1 MRARQLLLIGAAMV
15 TVAACGSQPTGGSS
29 ALAADDGSA
38 PAATAGTPDQPN
50 SGASAAAVPRKDFIP
65 LDYLQRIPV
74 AYRVARD
81 HPEVLEKIACYCPC
95 ELYGHTGVVDCYRS
109 QHAAACATCLEEA
122 VVAGQLIEQHGAHDP
137 AAIAAQVNSRY
148 RTAIVRSYAE
158 NGQFPNL
165 RSESGGAYL
174 QACSACHQ
182 PPHPGM
188 YSPDEWKRS
197 LARMEAYGRQRDME
211 PDPVVWQRAVDY
223 LRASAGQFAAPD
235 RERYRESLA
244 SAVEHL
250 KVTEGNAVYYP
261 TAQDST
267 LDPAW
272 FERMVRAYRSARDIP
287 AEVLAAT
294 PLDDPS
300 LDCSNLLDCLNSIAG
315 VTSEAAVEAV
325 EAIVAGDDN
334 D

>member
-1 MRARQLLLIGAAMV
+1 MIML
-15 TVAACGSQPTGGSS
+15 AACGSQPAGGASTVS
-29 ALAADDGSA
+29 ADDGSA
-38 PAATAGTPDQPN
+38 PATAGTPDGSN
-50 SGASAAAVPRKDFIP
+50 GTAAAAAAAPPRKDFVP
-65 LDYLQRIPV
+65 LDYLQKIPV
-74 AYRVARD
+74 AYRVSHD

-122 VVAGQLIEQHGAHDP
+122 VVAGQLIEQHGAGDP

-148 RTAIVRSYAE
+148 RAAIVRNYAQ

-165 RSESGGAYL
+165 RSEGGGAYL

-197 LARMEAYGRQRDME
+197 LARMEAYGRQRNLE

-223 LRASAGQFAAPD
+223 LRANAGQFTAPD

-244 SAVEHL
+244 TAVEHL
-250 KVTEGNAVYYP
+250 KVTEGAAVYYP
-261 TAQDST
+261 TAQDPT

-272 FERMVRAYRSARDIP
+272 FERMVRAYRLARDIP

-300 LDCSNLLDCLNSIAG
+300 SDCSNLLDCLNSIAG

-325 EAIVAGDDN
+325 EAIAAGADD

>member
-1 MRARQLLLIGAAMV
+1 MRATQFLLVGAAVV
-15 TVAACGSQPTGGSS
+15 TLAACGGQPAGSS
-29 ALAADDGSA
+29 STLAADDGSSTA
-38 PAATAGTPDQPN
+38 ATSTPNETGSAPPAATTA
-50 SGASAAAVPRKDFIP
+50 PRKDFVP
-65 LDYLQRIPV
+65 LDYLQRILI

-148 RTAIVRSYAE
+148 RTAVVRNYAQ

-165 RSESGGAYL
+165 RSEGGGAYL

-197 LARMEAYGRQRDME
+197 LSRMEAYARQRGME
-211 PDPVVWQRAVDY
+211 EDPAVWQRAVGY
-223 LRASAGQFAAPD
+223 LRATAGQVGAPD

-244 SAVEHL
+244 NAVEHL

-261 TAQDST
+261 TGQDST

-272 FERMVRAYRSARDIP
+272 FERMVSAYRAARDIP

-300 LDCSNLLDCLNSIAG
+300 SDCSNLLDCLNSIAG

-325 EAIVAGDDN
+325 EAIVAAGNN

>member
-1 MRARQLLLIGAAMV
+1 MRAGKLSLLGAAMIIL
-15 TVAACGSQPTGGSS
+15 AACGSQPAGGASTVS
-29 ALAADDGSA
+29 ADDGS
-38 PAATAGTPDQPN
+38 PPATAGTPDESN
-50 SGASAAAVPRKDFIP
+50 GTAAAAATPRKDFVP

-74 AYRVARD
+74 AYRVAHD

-122 VVAGQLIEQHGAHDP
+122 VVAGQLIEQHGAGDP
-137 AAIAAQVNSRY
+137 AAIAAQVNNRY
-148 RTAIVRSYAE
+148 RAAIVRNYAQ

-165 RSESGGAYL
+165 RSEGGGAYL

-197 LARMEAYGRQRDME
+197 LARMEAYGRQRNLE

-223 LRASAGQFAAPD
+223 LRANAGQFTAPD

-244 SAVEHL
+244 TAVEHL
-250 KVTEGNAVYYP
+250 KVTEGDAVYYP
-261 TAQDST
+261 TAQDPT

-272 FERMVRAYRSARDIP
+272 FERMVRAYRLARNIP

-300 LDCSNLLDCLNSIAG
+300 SDCSNLLDCLNSIAG
-315 VTSEAAVEAV
+315 VTSEAAIVAV
-325 EAIVAGDDN
+325 EAIAAGADN

>member
-1 MRARQLLLIGAAMV
+1 MRATQFLLLGAAVVTIGACGGQPSGGSS
-15 TVAACGSQPTGGSS
+15 TVAADEGRQ
-29 ALAADDGSA
+29 
-38 PAATAGTPDQPN
+38 PAATGAPEGTTSVPPV
-50 SGASAAAVPRKDFIP
+50 AAAAPRKDFVP

-122 VVAGQLIEQHGAHDP
+122 VVAGQLIDQHGAHDP
-137 AAIAAQVNSRY
+137 AAIAAQVNTRY
-148 RTAIVRSYAE
+148 RTAVVRNYAQ

-165 RSESGGAYL
+165 RSDGGGAYL

-197 LARMEAYGRQRDME
+197 LSRMEAYARQRDME
-211 PDPVVWQRAVDY
+211 PDPAVWQRAVGY
-223 LRASAGQFAAPD
+223 LRATAGQVGAPD

-244 SAVEHL
+244 NAVEHL

-272 FERMVRAYRSARDIP
+272 FERMVSAYRAARDIP

-300 LDCSNLLDCLNSIAG
+300 SDCSNLLDCLNSIAG

-325 EAIVAGDDN
+325 EAIVAAGDN

>member
-1 MRARQLLLIGAAMV
+1 MRTRHSLLLGAALITMV
-15 TVAACGSQPTGGSS
+15 TCGSQPSVGSS
-29 ALAADDGSA
+29 
-38 PAATAGTPDQPN
+38 PNAATNNNSAVSAGTSHESKSRAP
-50 SGASAAAVPRKDFIP
+50 SAAAAPQKNFVPY
-65 LDYLQRIPV
+65 DYLQQIPV
-74 AYRVARD
+74 AYRIAQD

-137 AAIAAQVNSRY
+137 VAIAAQVNSRY
-148 RTAIVRSYAE
+148 RAAIVRNYAQ

-188 YSPDEWKRS
+188 YSPDEWERS
-197 LARMEAYGRQRDME
+197 LARMEAYARQRDME
-211 PDPVVWQRAVDY
+211 PDPAVWQRAVGY
-223 LRASAGQFAAPD
+223 LRASAGQFTASD
-235 RERYRESLA
+235 RARYRESLA
-244 SAVEHL
+244 GAVEHL
-250 KVTEGNAVYYP
+250 KVTEGDAVYYP

-272 FERMVRAYRSARDIP
+272 FERMVHAYRLARDIP

-294 PLDDPS
+294 PLEDPS
-300 LDCSNLLDCLNSIAG
+300 SDCSNLLDCLNSIAG

-325 EAIVAGDDN
+325 EAIAAADN
-334 D
+334 ND